1 MDVLLRLLA
10 ADRPAD
16 INARDNFGRTA
27 LYFAA
32 SRGRLECVR
41 QLLLA
46 DPPSDLEFV
55 ATVPPPDQVRCES
68 WVRERQN
75 NPSAAVGCPLS
86 RLFARIELIPL
97 FDMQTHS
104 QVTLNFLF
112 I

>member
-1 MDVLLRLLA
+1 MDSLIGLCPRNAGSLILSNKFSSLSPAQADNGNVDVLLRLLA

-55 ATVPPPDQVRCES
+55 ATVPPPDQVR
-68 WVRERQN
+68 
-75 NPSAAVGCPLS
+75 S
-86 RLFARIELIPL
+86 RA
-97 FDMQTHS
+97 MG
-104 QVTLNFLF
+104 
-112 I
+112 